1 MCVFKKILF
10 VFLFLSIVSP
20 VFAEVS
26 LNKSLDEYIK
36 ISDAVKTSDASV
48 FVCNSHGK
56 SLYEYNS
63 DQLMAPASNLKILT
77 TASALHYLGSNYK
90 YKTSVYGTPID
101 RERGV
106 MESSLYL
113 VGSGDPTFRE
123 PFLDDSMD
131 ILEEFAKTLSEK
143 GLRRFTGDLIGD
155 DSVFDR
161 EFVGVGWKKTYM
173 LDDYAAQC
181 AGLSLNSNLVRLTL
195 LNGIP
200 TFFPNCS
207 IMNINDKTSSGS
219 YTDISIERTPD
230 TNDVTVNGTIA
241 PWEAG
246 GATFTVHNPSLF
258 TTDAFDKVLK
268 NQNIYMT
275 GNVKLLPSAEKR
287 YKYSQFIELASHES
301 PELIDILKVM
311 MKESDN
317 LLAQHIF
324 KTIGAEVVGIGTR
337 ENSEKAILNFLKEA
351 GVDVNGLSMADG
363 CGLSVENKITTKQ
376 IGKFLAYMLSQKEKE
391 DFISTFPKSGVDG
404 TLRYRMRDLD
414 VRAKTGT
421 INGCSSLCG
430 YVYAPDGEIYVF
442 AVITNNHTTG
452 PSKYK
457 GFEDSIAEIIS
468 RCCVD

>member
-1 MCVFKKILF
+1 MRIFRKYLFLFLLLF
-10 VFLFLSIVSP
+10 VFSP
-20 VFAEVS
+20 VFANVS
-26 LNKSLDEYIK
+26 LQKSLDDFVK
-36 ISDAVKTSDASV
+36 LSDAVKTSDASV
-48 FVCNSHGK
+48 YVCNSLGK
-56 SLYEYNS
+56 TLYEYNS
-63 DQLMAPASNLKILT
+63 NMLMAPASNLKILT
-77 TASALHYLGSNYK
+77 TASALHYLGSDYR

-101 RERGV
+101 KERGV

-123 PFLDDSMD
+123 PFLEDSMD
-131 ILEEFAKTLSEK
+131 ILKEFAQTLSEK

-161 EFVGVGWKKTYM
+161 EFVGLGWKKSYM
-173 LDDYAAQC
+173 LDEYAAQC
-181 AGLSLNSNLVRLTL
+181 AGLSLNSNLIRLTL
-195 LNGIP
+195 ANGISSFIP
-200 TFFPNCS
+200 DCS
-207 IMNINDKTSSGS
+207 IININDKTTSGT
-219 YTDISIERTPD
+219 YTEINIERTPE

-246 GATFTVHNPSLF
+246 GATFTIHNPSLF

-275 GNVKLLPSAEKR
+275 GNVKLLPETDKR

-301 PELIDILKVM
+301 PAMLDILKVM

-324 KTIGAEVVGIGTR
+324 KTIGAKVAGHGTR
-337 ENSEKAILNFLKEA
+337 ENSEKAILDFLKEA
-351 GVDVNGLSMADG
+351 DVDVVGLSMADG
-363 CGLSVENKITTKQ
+363 CGLSVENRISTKQ
-376 IGKFLAYMLSQKEKE
+376 MGKFLSYMLTQKEKD

-404 TLRYRMRDLD
+404 TLRYRMQNLD

-430 YVYAPDGEIYVF
+430 YVKATNGEIYVF

-468 RCCVD
+468 RVN